1 MQADTQHGAGF
12 SEPAIE
18 YAVIWL
24 RFYWKTV
31 MGWPAWLLRRGR
43 QLIRAV
49 VLQLGLGFS
58 RARNLRATCAQCLP
72 RNAAAT
78 SHMSHSPFRPDI
90 GATERAESHDQQEG
104 ARYGDSAGCGTRG
117 TTQYGSHREGER
129 LNPRR
134 FSS

>member
-12 SEPAIE
+12 SEPAAMK
-18 YAVIWL
+18 YAAILAQILLEDRCGLAGLV
-24 RFYWKTV
+24 
-31 MGWPAWLLRRGR
+31 LRRGR

-58 RARNLRATCAQCLP
+58 RARNLRTVSP

-78 SHMSHSPFRPDI
+78 NHVSHSSFRPDI
-90 GATERAESHDQQEG
+90 GAAGRAESHGQQVG
-104 ARYGDSAGCGTRG
+104 ARYDGPAGCGTRG
-117 TTQYGSHREGER
+117 TTQYGLHREGER